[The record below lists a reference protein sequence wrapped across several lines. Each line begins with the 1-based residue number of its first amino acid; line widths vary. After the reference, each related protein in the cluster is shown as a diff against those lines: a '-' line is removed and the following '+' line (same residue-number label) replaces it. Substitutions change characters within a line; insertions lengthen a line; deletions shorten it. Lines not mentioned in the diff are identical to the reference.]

1 MSSLYRLED
10 SVWAYRCAHNTL
22 DGIEEIRMT
31 VPALDS
37 GETRYTLV
45 ANVARLFD
53 ESLQQLNQESL
64 GKGWILNVTD
74 PESSI
79 FGRWTITTSA
89 QSYRITQLVTGIGY
103 RIKQFIPFSYSV
115 PARHIVEV
123 GISAMSDCML
133 SRLYW
138 KVVGVAQRVLPVPVE
153 KRIQDLGPLSM
164 PLSWDDTSAFDLF
177 DDPFTKLASVVLQ
190 TFEGPFVMETGHRGN
205 YHFYIQEEVL
215 GLRKLEPDLLCP
227 DENTSVLRVYA
238 AYLIAEFGPAIVSQ
252 LQESYGIDLDKML
265 EFGEPL
271 LPDHVAKCNI
281 GVNDIGMGDLEQL
294 FVELRRLGE
303 FLQDFEPLTPL
314 DEVWSQL
321 ERQGLP
327 SPPMSVSPTR
337 VRSASRIPP
346 IFPGR
351 VRRRLKE
358 RCLTL
363 GQLREFLHWLFDGD
377 VSKSIREASVDRVN
391 AIISLLMSTDVQL
404 HRAFTGREIEHIA
417 ISGFQTMGNRDVE
430 NACRDL
436 SELLQIFP
444 QLRKHNDWSNFFE
457 LIAHVYSKK
466 NLFRKDPDRRKNFLR
481 IGTII
486 PGPTMTEGVE
496 TYFFTKSLIDDGR
509 GCFSYALEPVCMNY
523 RLPDNKLLPW
533 LKVFRSTNS
542 NSNAPHW
549 FGSIL
554 ADLNPLGA
562 PGDHSI
568 DMASKYER
576 EEFEMRTIPLW
587 VAHLVYAG
595 KNKGNDDLFARE
607 LRESY
612 EQLKIYL
619 DEVGPSKKIEITL
632 QLDECLKERNWKLL
646 RKKLSLLAEEF
657 REQVEGKLPQDIYFD
672 GHSLGGGL
680 AQLNMWYYLV
690 SQKRLP
696 VPGCAWHCI
705 DFNGPAINESQ
716 GVSFLRFGRANKE
729 LMAGLGIRIEVKHQF
744 EFGDFVPEGGQV
756 HEGASPDDVD
766 DSGWL
771 DFVAYIFK
779 PRPTAKALCI
789 TTLTTH
795 GRRIG
800 MAENGRDYSEEKL
813 TQKQLYRFDNSWLL
827 RDLRGK
833 FGYRFLV
840 SPKISEIF
848 RRTIGG
854 MLYYPMRMI
863 RPFIEYRLPGADE
876 NGVFAI
882 SYTHTN

>member
-31 VPALDS
+31 VPALDD
-37 GETRYTLV
+37 GESRYTLV

-53 ESLQQLNQESL
+53 ETIQQLNHESL

-79 FGRWTITTSA
+79 FGRWAITTGA
-89 QSYRITQLVTGIGY
+89 QSYRITQLVKSIGY
-103 RIKQFIPFSYSV
+103 RIKQFIPFSYAV

-123 GISAMSDCML
+123 GISAMSDCMF

-138 KVVGVAQRVLPVPVE
+138 KIVGAAQRSLPAPVE
-153 KRIQDLGPLSM
+153 KRIQDLGSLPL
-164 PLSWDDTSAFDLF
+164 PFSWHDTSAFDLF
-177 DDPFTKLASVVLQ
+177 EDPFTKLASVVHQ
-190 TFEGPFVMETGHRGN
+190 TFEGPFVMETGHRGD
-205 YHFYIQEEVL
+205 YHFCIQDGLL
-215 GLRKLEPDLLCP
+215 GLKKLEPDLLCM

-238 AYLIAEFGPAIVSQ
+238 AYLMAEFGPAIVSQ
-252 LQESYGIDLDKML
+252 LQESYGIDLNKML
-265 EFGEPL
+265 ELGEPL

-281 GVNDIGMGDLEQL
+281 GVNDIGMGDLERL
-294 FVELRRLGE
+294 WSELHRMGE
-303 FLQDFEPLTPL
+303 FIQEFDPLTPL
-314 DEVWSQL
+314 DEVWPQL
-321 ERQGLP
+321 ERRRLP
-327 SPPMSVSPTR
+327 SPPMFVSQTK
-337 VRSASRIPP
+337 VRSSSRIPP
-346 IFPGR
+346 MFSGR

-358 RCLTL
+358 HCQTV
-363 GQLREFLHWLFDGD
+363 GQFWDFLHWLFDGD
-377 VSKSIREASVDRVN
+377 PCGSVREASVDKFNTVI
-391 AIISLLMSTDVQL
+391 ALLMSTDAQL
-404 HRAFTGREIEHIA
+404 HRAFTGREIEHLA
-417 ISGFQTMGNRDVE
+417 ISGFQTIGNQNAE
-430 NACRDL
+430 NPCRDL
-436 SELLQIFP
+436 FELLHIFP
-444 QLRKHNDWSNFFE
+444 QLRKQNDGEKFPE
-457 LIAHVYSKK
+457 LLSHVFSKK
-466 NLFRKDPDRRKNFLR
+466 NLFRKNPDHRKSFLS
-481 IGTII
+481 IGMII
-486 PGPTMTEGVE
+486 PGPTMTGGVK

-509 GCFSYALEPVCMNY
+509 GCFSYSLEPICVNA
-523 RLPDNKLLPW
+523 RLSENKLLPW

-562 PGDHSI
+562 PGEYSI
-568 DMASKYER
+568 GLASKYER

-595 KNKGNDDLFARE
+595 KNKENGDLFARE
-607 LRESY
+607 LLESY

-619 DEVGPSKKIEITL
+619 DMVRPSKKIEITL
-632 QLDECLKERNWKLL
+632 KLEECLKAENWKFL
-646 RKKLSLLAEEF
+646 RKKLTLLADEF
-657 REQVEGKLPQDIYFD
+657 REQVGEKLPQDIYFV
-672 GHSLGGGL
+672 GHSLGGGF
-680 AQLNMWYYLV
+680 AQLIMWYDLV
-690 SQKRLP
+690 YQKRLP
-696 VPGCAWHCI
+696 APGCTWHCI

-716 GVSFLRFGRANKE
+716 SASFLEFGRVHKE
-729 LMAGLGIRIEVKHQF
+729 LMACLGMRIEIKHQF

-756 HEGASPDDVD
+756 HVAASPDDVD

-771 DFVAYIFK
+771 NFVSYVFK
-779 PRPTAKALCI
+779 PKPTAKALGI

-800 MAENGRDYSEEKL
+800 MAEIGRDYSVETL
-813 TQKQLYRFDNSWLL
+813 TQKQLYRFDRSWLL
-827 RDLRGK
+827 RDLRDK

-840 SPKISEIF
+840 SPKISEMF

-882 SYTHTN
+882 SYIHTN